1 MSILSERKL
10 SKALNEFVLKDE
22 KDAIPELVKYQLR
35 KTQTELKRRN
45 LEEEKIDAEI
55 SIIKENEENMDED
68 QENEEIEKVK
78 I

>member
-1 MSILSERKL
+1 M
-10 SKALNEFVLKDE
+10 NEFVLKDE